1 MNGKKKLMV
10 VLGAGA
16 SVELGMPSVSG
27 IDTLFH
33 AWAGSDTALGTYHSP
48 NIYGFIRDQINCY
61 YSNNRNPLRETNYEE
76 VLYMIF
82 LLSSTLDDNSFIF
95 PMNAFLTLN
104 DFPLIRSLNGERS
117 VNRGDLT
124 ELVSLLEDRL
134 INEFRRRCVNR
145 ESDSSGHFNLFRNF
159 INQLRQDFV
168 VAFISINYDNLV
180 TQASPE
186 LFTGFDPETGF
197 FHPERVHERSDWDLI
212 YQIHG
217 SVHFDMQGANHDM
230 HGIRW
235 NRDLSGRFS
244 QNSSG
249 RNFQYMPE
257 GIPLP
262 TSVIVAGYGK
272 SLQIQR
278 LPFRTYYSQL
288 DIMAQQSDAFLFIG
302 YGFGDLH
309 LNKCFHDI
317 RRGPVA
323 RPVVVITYSNDNE
336 DAMDTWYRN
345 LWTAVPYN
353 GFEMGRRN
361 HSATP
366 FIAQLIQDRELEVST
381 NPSYPLA
388 IWHGGFMDACNH
400 YDLIKDEL
408 NL

>member
-1 MNGKKKLMV
+1 MNGRRKLIV

-16 SVELGMPSVSG
+16 SVELGMPSVSQ
-27 IDTLFH
+27 IDSLFH
-33 AWAGSDTALGTYHSP
+33 TWAGSDTALATVRSP
-48 NIYGFIRDQINCY
+48 NIFGFIRDQINCY
-61 YSNNRNPLRETNYEE
+61 YSNNRSPLRETNYEE
-76 VLYMIF
+76 VLYFIL
-82 LLSSTLDDNSFIF
+82 LLSSALEDRNFIF
-95 PMNAFLTLN
+95 TINAFLSLR
-104 DFPLIRSLNGERS
+104 DFPAIMSCYGERP
-117 VNRGDLT
+117 VNRNDLM
-124 ELVSLLEDRL
+124 ELGSLLVDSL
-134 INEFRRRCVNR
+134 INEFRQRCLNVDQH
-145 ESDSSGHFNLFRNF
+145 STYFNSFRNF
-159 INQLRQDFV
+159 IRCLRQDFD
-168 VAFISINYDNLV
+168 VAFISLNYDNLV
-180 TQASPE
+180 TQACAE

-197 FHPERVHERSDWDLI
+197 FHPERVCERSDWDLI

-217 SVHFDMQGANHDM
+217 SVYFDMLGANLDM
-230 HGIRW
+230 HRIRR
-235 NRDLSGRFS
+235 NADLSGRFS

-249 RNFQYMPE
+249 RNFQYTPE

-272 SLQIQR
+272 SFQIQR

-288 DIMAQQSDAFLFIG
+288 DRMVQQSDAFLFIG

-309 LNKCFHDI
+309 LNNCFHDV

-336 DAMDTWYRN
+336 DDMDRWYRN

-366 FIAQLIQDRELEVST
+366 FIAELIENREFEVSR

-388 IWHGGFMDACNH
+388 IWHGGFMEACNH
-400 YDLIKDEL
+400 YNLIRDEL